1 MDQVGV
7 ETELRGSDD
16 RSYDA
21 GLPRAVRAA
30 AGSEEAFHQLVAFAA
45 LLAREGETRGLIG
58 PREIPRLWSRHIVN
72 SLAINDFVPEGA
84 TVADIGSGAG
94 FPGVVL
100 AITRPDVTVAL
111 IDSMER
117 RTEWLEH
124 VRVSL
129 GLKNVVVV
137 TNRAESLRGHRRFDV
152 VTARA
157 VAPMDRLVRWALP
170 LVRSGGR
177 LVALKGQR
185 ALEELLT
192 LDEPYRSLDAVR
204 SYAWLLQEYRVSVF
218 AQHLGTVGQRHEAR
232 TAAGPRHAAA
242 VRRLVKCP
250 MRRADEMACLVV
262 EELAGHPVQFCQHM
276 TTFVQIG
283 MRLTVETNDES
294 RNFTTISPNAEAKA
308 FPGIGNFS
316 TGTDQA

>member
-1 MDQVGV
+1 VEQGGVG
-7 ETELRGSDD
+7 RDPRSSDGSSHEAEF
-16 RSYDA
+16 R
-21 GLPRAVRAA
+21 RAIHVAV
-30 AGSEEAFHQLVAFAA
+30 GSEEAFEQLVAFAT
-45 LLAREGETRGLIG
+45 LLAREGEMRGLIG

-124 VRVSL
+124 VRVAL
-129 GLKNVVVV
+129 GLTNVVVV
-137 TNRAESLRGHRRFDV
+137 TNRAEALHGLRHFDV

-157 VAPMDRLVRWALP
+157 VAPMDRLARWTLP

-185 ALEELLT
+185 A
-192 LDEPYRSLDAVR
+192 
-204 SYAWLLQEYRVSVF
+204 
-218 AQHLGTVGQRHEAR
+218 
-232 TAAGPRHAAA
+232 
-242 VRRLVKCP
+242 
-250 MRRADEMACLVV
+250 V
-262 EELAGHPVQFCQHM
+262 EELTAAHKSIRKEGGSHAKVHEVP
-276 TTFVQIG
+276 
-283 MRLTVETNDES
+283 
-294 RNFTTISPNAEAKA
+294 SPLDDSVTRVIVVMKGGDGSA
-308 FPGIGNFS
+308 
-316 TGTDQA
+316 